1 MFNKNFKLLGTLG
14 AIILIFILVISSA
27 TFLTIDPGQ
36 TGVVFKRFSSQGLDK
51 DNPLTPGFHVIA
63 PWNKVFIYN
72 TREVTIEEQMDLIS
86 NNGLEIKVD
95 VTVRFRTNPKEIG
108 TLHETIGENYAEVLV
123 RPTVR
128 SAVRKIIGKFTPE
141 ELYST
146 RRDEI
151 QSLIEEELTRG
162 LDEKNIVLS
171 GALIRGIDLPPKV
184 KQAIEE
190 KQQAEQLALKY
201 EYILDQ
207 ERKEAERKIIEAQAK
222 AEANR
227 ILNAS
232 LSQNILKDKGI
243 EATLELAKSTNSKV
257 VVVGSGK
264 DGLPLIL
271 GDN

>member
-1 MFNKNFKLLGTLG
+1 MFNKNLRFLGTIG
-14 AIILIFILVISSA
+14 AIVLIFILVLSSA

-36 TGVVFKRFSSQGLDK
+36 TGVVFKRFSSVGLDK
-51 DNPLTPGFHVIA
+51 KNLLSPGFHVIA
-63 PWNKVFIYN
+63 PWNKVFLYN
-72 TREVTIEEQMDLIS
+72 TREVTIEEKMPLIS
-86 NNGLEIKVD
+86 NNGLEINVD

-108 TLHETIGENYAEVLV
+108 ALHETIGKEYTEVLV

-128 SAVRKIIGKFTPE
+128 SAVRKIVGKFTPE

-151 QSLIEEELTRG
+151 QTLIEEELTKS
-162 LDEKNIVLS
+162 LDEKNIILS

-243 EATLELAKSTNSKV
+243 EATLELSKSPNAKV

>member
-1 MFNKNFKLLGTLG
+1 MFNKNFRLLGTLG
-14 AIILIFILVISSA
+14 ALILVLILILSSA
-27 TFLTIDPGQ
+27 TFLTVDPGQ
-36 TGVVFKRFSSQGLDK
+36 SGVVFKRFSSIGLDK
-51 DNPLTPGFHVIA
+51 ENLLKPGFHVIA
-63 PWNKVFIYN
+63 PWNKVYLYN
-72 TREVTIEEQMDLIS
+72 TREVTIEEQMPLIS

-95 VTVRFRTNPKEIG
+95 VTVRFKANPQKIG
-108 TLHETIGENYAEVLV
+108 TLHETIGENYTEMLV

-128 SAVRKIIGKFTPE
+128 SSVRKVIGKFTPE

-146 RRDEI
+146 RREEI
-151 QSLIEEELTRG
+151 QGLIEGELTND
-162 LDEKNIVLS
+162 LDLKNIVLV

-222 AEANR
+222 AESNR

-232 LSQNILKDKGI
+232 LSSNILQDKGI
-243 EATLELAKSTNSKV
+243 EATLELAKSQNSKV
-257 VVVGSGK
+257 IVVGGGEG
-264 DGLPLIL
+264 GLPLIL
-271 GDN
+271 GNN